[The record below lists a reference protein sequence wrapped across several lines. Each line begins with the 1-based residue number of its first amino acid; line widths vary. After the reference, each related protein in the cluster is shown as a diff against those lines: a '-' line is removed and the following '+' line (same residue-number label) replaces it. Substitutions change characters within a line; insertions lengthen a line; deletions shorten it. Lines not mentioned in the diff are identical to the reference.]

1 MGCVTSPLSHFTYSS
16 PFPSTPSRA
25 CSHSGTRSNIHRVG
39 SLFYIE
45 RRSPVPPSH
54 PHPYHPRR
62 RRTGPT
68 RSPTPR
74 PSPPPIP
81 TAPPVPTPPSRVPVT
96 ALVCLGPAIAGT
108 LLRVLLVEG
117 QALEVTAGVPVPGG
131 AGLPIFLREGGAV
144 ELLVARDGIN
154 FEVYIG
160 GGGA

>member
-1 MGCVTSPLSHFTYSS
+1 LKGAHQS
-16 PFPSTPSRA
+16 
-25 CSHSGTRSNIHRVG
+25 
-39 SLFYIE
+39 
-45 RRSPVPPSH
+45 
-54 PHPYHPRR
+54 PHPN
-62 RRTGPT
+62 
-68 RSPTPR
+68 PTPTTPAADELGPPAR
-74 PSPPPIP
+74 PRPARRPPPIP

-96 ALVCLGPAIAGT
+96 ALVGLGPAIAGT

>member
-1 MGCVTSPLSHFTYSS
+1 MKGAHQS
-16 PFPSTPSRA
+16 
-25 CSHSGTRSNIHRVG
+25 
-39 SLFYIE
+39 
-45 RRSPVPPSH
+45 
-54 PHPYHPRR
+54 PHPTPTLPPPPPTNWAHPLAHA
-62 RRTGPT
+62 P
-68 RSPTPR
+68 PVA
-74 PSPPPIP
+74 PPIP

-96 ALVCLGPAIAGT
+96 ALVGLGPAIAGT